1 MANTFQCT
9 VVTPSAAVLDQPVK
23 YASVPA
29 WDGLIGIAPGRAA
42 LLVKLGD
49 GPLRLDFEEGGSRW
63 FFLGRGFAQMKGN
76 ELSLLT
82 EEAIP
87 AENIVA
93 ADAEQS
99 LRDAAE
105 VTAVKDDEV
114 AAKDRRINRAR
125 AMVRLAERGGG
136 RI

>member
-1 MANTFQCT
+1 VANTFQCT

-87 AENIVA
+87 AEDIVA

-99 LRDAAE
+99 LRDAAA

-114 AAKDRRINRAR
+114 AAKNRRINRAR

>member
-87 AENIVA
+87 AEDIVA

-99 LRDAAE
+99 LRDAAA

-114 AAKDRRINRAR
+114 AAKNRRINRAR

>member
-9 VVTPSAAVLDQPVK
+9 VVTPSAAVLDQPVT

-76 ELSLLT
+76 QLSLLT

-125 AMVRLAERGGG
+125 AMVHLAERGGG